1 MRLTSRRW
9 QALVFLSIMSILVA
23 GCANQHLPATLK
35 ADKTLL
41 SLGEHTNIECIVSNS
56 TGNMSYEWSSNSGS
70 FQGEGSLVE
79 WLAPDSAGNY
89 FIKVNVEED
98 SGKKGTSFMT
108 ITVADNHQPIIEDIV
123 VTADHK
129 FLKVKGPGYL
139 AGKGQE
145 YHIECQARD
154 EDRDNLVYEWSTSGG
169 NIQEE
174 GSQVIWFAPAV
185 DGDIKITVIV
195 SDGREG
201 IATQD
206 LLISV
211 VRCSPCTFK

>member
-1 MRLTSRRW
+1 MRLTSRKW
-9 QALVFLSIMSILVA
+9 QALILLSIVFILA
-23 GCANQHLPATLK
+23 SGCVNRILPTTLK

-41 SLGEHTNIECIVSNS
+41 SLGEHMNIECVVSNS
-56 TGNMSYEWSSNSGS
+56 TGDVNYEWSSNGGS
-70 FQGEGSLVE
+70 FQGEGEFVE
-79 WLAPDSAGNY
+79 WLAPDSAGKY
-89 FIKVNVEED
+89 FIKINTEES
-98 SGKKGTSFMT
+98 SGKKGTAFMT
-108 ITVADNHQPIIEDIV
+108 VTVADNHQPIIEDIV
-123 VTADHK
+123 VNADHK
-129 FLKVKGPGYL
+129 FLKVKGPGYM

-154 EDRDNLVYEWSTSGG
+154 EDTDNLVYEWSSSGG

-174 GSQVIWFAPAV
+174 GSQVIWFSPSV
-185 DGDIKITVIV
+185 DGDITITVTV

-201 IATQD
+201 VATQD

>member
-1 MRLTSRRW
+1 MRLTSRKW
-9 QALVFLSIMSILVA
+9 QTLIILSIVFIFAS
-23 GCANQHLPATLK
+23 GCANQILPTTLK

-41 SLGEHTNIECIVSNS
+41 SLGEYTNMECVVSNS
-56 TGNMSYEWSSNSGS
+56 TGNVSYEWSSDGGS
-70 FQGEGSLVE
+70 FQGEGKLVQ
-79 WLAPDSAGNY
+79 WLAPESAGKY
-89 FIKVNVEED
+89 FIRVNTKEG
-98 SGKKGTSFMT
+98 SGRKGTAFMT

-129 FLKVKGPGYL
+129 FLKVKGPGYM

-154 EDRDNLVYEWSTSGG
+154 EDMDNLVYEWSSSGG

-174 GSQVIWFAPAV
+174 GSQVIWFAPAAA
-185 DGDIKITVIV
+185 DDITITVTV
-195 SDGREG
+195 SDNREG
-201 IATQD
+201 VATQD